1 MSEALID
8 APSIGELQ
16 GGLLGPLPVVMKYL
30 RAMKIRDIIDTAVP
44 PDPRHEVTH
53 GECIEALLCSIFL
66 KNHTLSHVARTL
78 SGYDLPLIF
87 GRPEIKAELFHDFRL
102 GAALDALYGGTEFL
116 YAEIV
121 FRGLKAFQIAIKRLH
136 LDTTTISLHGS
147 YDSVLEVLPS
157 LIKPPPR
164 PEYGKSK
171 DHRDDLK
178 QLVFGLTVGDFGG
191 PVYGHLTN
199 GNTSDVEEF
208 RHHLTSLAGM
218 LTDLQATLLVA
229 DCKLCTGPTLAMAL
243 DLGFNLVTLVPETFG
258 IRKGLIARASEE
270 ELPLLKTTA
279 EGEVYHG
286 RSYKI
291 PYSLEI
297 PGKEDRQVFLRFLV
311 IHSSHLERQRRES
324 ASRAGQK
331 ERKLLEK
338 ELIRAHE
345 KTSYACVPDAEQAAR
360 KIIAAAKTEHH
371 LLDFTVET
379 FTEIKKKRGRR
390 PVGEKPEEVTR
401 FRLRWDIKETVRGL
415 KRFSPDGMYV
425 LLTTI
430 ADGREISDLEILET
444 YKGQEVVERG
454 FHWLKGPLRVAP
466 VFLELPSRI
475 DVLGFVYLISMF
487 VYALVQRDVRMRLQE
502 QDGTLPTPCGPRT
515 NSPTAR
521 SLFLLLEHLTI
532 YWIRIGQEIRYFPK
546 NFDKDQTEVLYRCGW
561 EDLYFLPR
569 KIT

>member
-1 MSEALID
+1 MNEASMNTS
-8 APSIGELQ
+8 AVGELQ
-16 GGLLGPLPVVMKYL
+16 GGMLGPLPVVMKYL
-30 RAMKIRDIIDTAVP
+30 RAMKIRDIIDSAVP

-66 KNHTLSHVARTL
+66 KNHTLSHVSGTL

-87 GRPEIKAELFHDFRL
+87 GRPEIKAEFFHDFRL

-147 YDSVLEVLPS
+147 YDSILEVLPS

-191 PVYGHLTN
+191 PVYGRLTD

-218 LTDLQATLLVA
+218 LTDLRDALLIA

-258 IRKGLIARASEE
+258 VRKGLIKLASEE

-279 EGEVYHG
+279 DGEVYHG
-286 RSYKI
+286 KSYKI

-297 PGKEDRQVFLRFLV
+297 PGKEDRKVFLRFLV
-311 IHSSHLERQRRES
+311 IHSSHLERQRRDTAARS
-324 ASRAGQK
+324 AQK
-331 ERKLLEK
+331 ERKRLEK
-338 ELIRAHE
+338 DLIRAHE
-345 KTSYACVPDAEQAAR
+345 KVSYACAPDAEQAAR
-360 KIIAAAKTEHH
+360 KIIAAAKVEHH
-371 LLDFTVET
+371 FLGFIVET
-379 FTEIKKKRGRR
+379 FIEIKKKRGRR
-390 PVGEKPEEVTR
+390 PAGEKPEEIVR
-401 FRLRWDIKETVRGL
+401 FRLRWDIQIMTREQG
-415 KRFSPDGMYV
+415 RFSPDGMYV

-430 ADGREISDLEILET
+430 SDARSISDLEILET

-454 FHWLKGPLRVAP
+454 FHWLKGPLHVAP
-466 VFLELPSRI
+466 VFLDLPSRI
-475 DVLGFVYLISMF
+475 DVLGFVYLVSMF
-487 VYALVQRDVRMRLQE
+487 VYALVQRDVRMRLKEQE
-502 QDGTLPTPCGPRT
+502 ATLPTPCGPRT
-515 NSPTAR
+515 NCPTAR

-546 NFDKDQTEVLYRCGW
+546 NFNKDQTEVLYRCGW
-561 EDLYFLPR
+561 DDLYFLPR
-569 KIT
+569 EFN